1 MNETVNSFD
10 QAYSDIESMK
20 SLSQELRKE
29 LEVTRNVIEGSKAG
43 YSSSTATKEASK
55 MDDYINNAGTIT
67 NDINNISETS
77 KATLKKLQE
86 EDAI

>member
-43 YSSSTATKEASK
+43 
-55 MDDYINNAGTIT
+55 AGRIQHIYQRRYRIGE
-67 NDINNISETS
+67 NHVFECIISVHSGRT
-77 KATLKKLQE
+77 TCGY
-86 EDAI
+86 DRRFC